1 MIEENAIHGSVRV
14 PGSSAPSRQQASTI
28 DTPTPHT
35 PGDPGQK
42 PDEVPH
48 DPGEVAPAPPREI
61 PPTPAPDEG
70 DRERA

>member
-1 MIEENAIHGSVRV
+1 MIQETANDGGIAGAQ
-14 PGSSAPSRQQASTI
+14 PGRQVGPSN
-28 DTPTPHT
+28 DPPLPT

-48 DPGEVAPAPPREI
+48 DPGEVAPPPPREV
-61 PPTPAPDEG
+61 PPAPAPDEG